1 MPLGTP
7 TPEHGARDA
16 KTVVNVWQLG
26 RHAEG
31 VRQIANFHRLA
42 KGQTVA
48 NAVHQISD
56 NRLAG
61 DKGGVRLGIPRP
73 DNQLPGRHQR
83 LRAWPVFRFHGKIIF
98 QHRRLAV
105 ENVVFILCVLLK
117 TGKDLFHII
126 DQKNT

>member
-7 TPEHGARDA
+7 APEHGARDA

-61 DKGGVRLGIPRP
+61 DKGGVRLGIPWP
-73 DNQLPGRHQR
+73 YEDPFFSDQLFQPGAIIRIDGEKVLHYRHLSVKVIAGVSGVLLQR
-83 LRAWPVFRFHGKIIF
+83 VDDVRKII
-98 QHRRLAV
+98 
-105 ENVVFILCVLLK
+105 
-117 TGKDLFHII
+117 
-126 DQKNT
+126 